1 MEYIEEILSHYT
13 FEDPKITFIRHSE
26 NIVYELVD
34 KEQKYLIR
42 IHKPKEGFS
51 LELHQKYYKIED
63 YIEGEMDVLA
73 ILNENMKIPIQEPI
87 FNTDNKLV
95 TILSNGLPVTVLRWL
110 DGETVSSRDMTEDMA
125 FNIGEMLAEMHE
137 VFKRVDGDIDI
148 EKIDT
153 LKLHRY
159 YYNQGIID
167 DLEEMFKKVESK
179 GHITANQKLVI
190 DKTLETI
197 SSIMKELRKLPFS
210 AGIIHADVATSNLIY
225 NKLVSPIDFSLC
237 GYGYYMMDVGGA
249 ISNFKEIPM
258 RQALVKGY
266 EKQSKME
273 IDIRAVEAF
282 FVSGVLL
289 FIGIQHEHIHKEDW
303 FEGNMKRWEETLF
316 VPLNEN
322 RRFALV
328 EINQKL

>member
-1 MEYIEEILSHYT
+1 MEYIEEILSHYA
-13 FEDPKITFIRHSE
+13 FENPKITFIRHGE
-26 NIVYELVD
+26 NLVYELVD

-63 YIEGEMDVLA
+63 YIEGEMNVLA
-73 ILNENMKIPIQEPI
+73 ILNKNMTRPIQEPI
-87 FNTDNKLV
+87 CNKDNKLV
-95 TILSNGLPVTVLRWL
+95 TILLNGLPVTVLRWL
-110 DGETVSSRDMTEDMA
+110 DGETVASQDMTEDMA

-148 EKIDT
+148 EKVDN
-153 LKLHRY
+153 LMLHRY

-167 DLEEMFKKVESK
+167 DLKAMFKTVQSK

-197 SSIMKELRKLPFS
+197 SSIMKELSQIPFS

-225 NKLVSPIDFSLC
+225 DKLISPIDFSLC

-249 ISNFKEIPM
+249 ISNFKEILM
-258 RQALVKGY
+258 RQAVVKGY
-266 EKQSKME
+266 EKRSKME
-273 IDIRAVEAF
+273 LDIRAIEAF

-289 FIGIQHEHIHKEDW
+289 FIGTQHEHIHKEEW

-316 VPLNEN
+316 IPLNED

-328 EINQKL
+328 EKN